1 MPHFDNLYY
10 YPIFTTYCNNVPLNS
25 HSGIVK
31 ARHIFELY
39 HCYADKHNNHTSPY
53 LEWHLDPLERRIH
66 QLPDVEAYHWD
77 DLETHWYVGISTSHA
92 LHGAYRH
99 ALQTLGDALQPENW
113 DCSDPWRDY
122 NFDNKLAEIG
132 MLHIP
137 KPASFQEGVY
147 SLAFHS
153 FHKLQQQVHHNNFY
167 AMCLIA
173 LAYVV
178 NAVQMNHYHNL
189 AYAGY
194 MRGSPGFV
202 SAHHYW
208 CRIHGYAVTNLSKDD
223 ESTAGESGLANLPD
237 KLIFRTRVVH
247 TEFEP
252 GEQDQDQEV
261 DKLAPDLLPP
271 ALSPMEEEGQP
282 VVSGEP
288 SIDTRLS
295 EMLRK
300 HLTLNGID
308 QPPCVDSQPHFL
320 PASPIA
326 GLSEQGLEFLL
337 QRLQEVALQQQK
349 GEVTKERSGT
359 AAIEWKWS
367 AEPDQSSE
375 PLKGLPEWVPDA
387 LNLDSSSTW
396 EVYWEGQRE
405 ESQGNLA
412 SHLIVPW
419 EKD

>member
-1 MPHFDNLYY
+1 
-10 YPIFTTYCNNVPLNS
+10 
-25 HSGIVK
+25 
-31 ARHIFELY
+31 
-39 HCYADKHNNHTSPY
+39 
-53 LEWHLDPLERRIH
+53 
-66 QLPDVEAYHWD
+66 
-77 DLETHWYVGISTSHA
+77 
-92 LHGAYRH
+92 
-99 ALQTLGDALQPENW
+99 
-113 DCSDPWRDY
+113 
-122 NFDNKLAEIG
+122 
-132 MLHIP
+132 
-137 KPASFQEGVY
+137 
-147 SLAFHS
+147 
-153 FHKLQQQVHHNNFY
+153 
-167 AMCLIA
+167 MCLIA

-178 NAVQMNHYHNL
+178 NAVRMNHYHNL

-194 MRGSPGFV
+194 MQGSPGFV
-202 SAHHYW
+202 SAHRYW
-208 CRIHGYAVTNLSKDD
+208 CRIHGYAVTDLSEDD
-223 ESTAGESGLANLPD
+223 ESTAD
-237 KLIFRTRVVH
+237 
-247 TEFEP
+247 FEP

-261 DKLAPDLLPP
+261 DELAPDLLPP

-308 QPPCVDSQPHFL
+308 QPPCVDSQPQSGWHYRDISDRLGASFL

-367 AEPDQSSE
+367 AEPDQSSK